1 MTTKLSVSEVTLDV
15 NGETVSGHVEARTSL
30 ADFLRDDL
38 DLTGTHLGC
47 EHGVCGACT
56 VEMDGQPVR
65 ACITLARACEG
76 RSVRTI
82 EGGDDDP
89 LMAALQ
95 DAFMEF
101 HGLQCGFC
109 TPGMLVACRDIIL
122 RHRALTDEQIRIAL
136 GGNICR
142 CTGYVGIVNAV
153 RSVFERRHELL
164 AGDQTLVAPPVQPD
178 WGDAKLATFKRTAGQ
193 MEAVEAAPSD
203 GAGGDDQT
211 LREAITVNKPVDEV
225 WAFLSD
231 VERVVP
237 CVPGARL
244 LSVNGNE
251 LDVEMEISLGAIRAR
266 FRGTGRYHFDDDTRK
281 GRMEGEGRDARSGSS
296 AGGGL
301 DFAVIGDESG
311 KRCRIE
317 FVASYSVTGPLS
329 QFSRGGLVKSFVGAL
344 AGMFADN
351 VQSVLSGGQVS
362 RGGGSGLSVVRLTL
376 NVIKSWFQSL
386 FRRE

>member
-1 MTTKLSVSEVTLDV
+1 MTSKPSLSELTLDV
-15 NGETVSGHVEARTSL
+15 NGEAVHGRVEGRTSL
-30 ADFLRDDL
+30 ADFLREDL

-56 VEMDGQPVR
+56 VELDGQPVR

-76 RSVRTI
+76 RAVRTI

-95 DAFMEF
+95 DAFMQF

-109 TPGMLVACRDIIL
+109 TPGMLMACRDIIL
-122 RHRALTDEQIRIAL
+122 RHDSLSDDQIRIAL
-136 GGNICR
+136 GGNLCR

-153 RSVFERRHELL
+153 RSVFERRAELL
-164 AGDQTLVAPPVQPD
+164 AAGEPLAKPPTQPD
-178 WGDAKLATFKRTAGQ
+178 WAGQPLTRFKRTGGQ
-193 MEAVEAAPSD
+193 MQAVEATPMEE
-203 GAGGDDQT
+203 GAGDDQT
-211 LREAITVNKPVDEV
+211 LRETITVQKPADEV

-251 LDVEMEISLGAIRAR
+251 LEVEMEISLGAIRAR
-266 FRGTGRYHFDDDTRK
+266 FKGNGRYQFDDQART

-296 AGGGL
+296 AAGGL
-301 DFAVIGDESG
+301 DFAVIADPAGD
-311 KRCRIE
+311 RCRIE

-329 QFSRGGLVKSFVGAL
+329 QFSRGGLVKSFVGAM
-344 AGMFADN
+344 AKMFADN

-362 RGGGSGLSVVRLTL
+362 DKGNRLSVVQLTL
-376 NVIKSWFQSL
+376 NVIKSWFRAL
-386 FRRE
+386 FRQ

>member
-1 MTTKLSVSEVTLDV
+1 MSTKPSLSELTLDV
-15 NGETVSGHVEARTSL
+15 NGEAVSGQVEGRTSL

-89 LMAALQ
+89 VMAALQ
-95 DAFMEF
+95 EAFMQF

-122 RHRALTDEQIRIAL
+122 RHRTLSDERIRIAL

-153 RSVFERRHELL
+153 RSVFERRDQLL
-164 AGDQTLVAPPVQPD
+164 ADATEPTAPPEEPA
-178 WGDAKLATFKRTAGQ
+178 WEGTPFRPFKRRAGQ
-193 MEAVEAAPSD
+193 MTAVTATPSD
-203 GAGGDDQT
+203 GDDDDQT
-211 LREAITVNKPVDEV
+211 LRESITVRKPADEV

-251 LDVEMEISLGAIRAR
+251 LEVEMEVSLGAIRAR
-266 FRGTGRYHFDDDTRK
+266 FRGNGRFHFDDQTRK

-296 AGGGL
+296 ASGAM
-301 DFAVIGDESG
+301 DFAVIADDGDQ
-311 KRCRIE
+311 RCRIE

-329 QFSRGGLVKSFVGAL
+329 QFSRGGLVKSFVGAM
-344 AGMFADN
+344 ARMFADN
-351 VQSVLSGGQVS
+351 VQTVLSGGQVS
-362 RGGGSGLSVVRLTL
+362 EGGGAGLSVVRLTL